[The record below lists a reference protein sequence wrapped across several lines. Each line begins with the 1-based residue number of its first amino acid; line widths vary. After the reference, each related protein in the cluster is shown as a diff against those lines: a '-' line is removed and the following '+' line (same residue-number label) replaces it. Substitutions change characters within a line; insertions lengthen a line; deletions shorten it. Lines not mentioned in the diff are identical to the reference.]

1 MKKPLVLCIMDGIGL
16 TDKEKGNAYRQANTP
31 ILDSLFAKYPSS
43 VLEASGEAVG
53 LPDGIMGNS
62 EVGHQNIGAGRLV
75 YQQLQMI
82 NEKIKTGEFFKNE
95 NLLEMINYVKKRN
108 SKLHL
113 MGLISDAGV
122 HSKLNHLFA
131 ILDMCKMEDIDNVY
145 IHLFTDGRD
154 TPVDSS
160 NIFIGQLEEKMNSI
174 GIGTIASISGRFYA
188 MDRDNRFERVEKAYD
203 VITGMSESLYKDYQS
218 AIEQNYNNKI
228 TDEFIVPGLIDQK
241 GIIEENDGVI
251 YFNYRP
257 DRIRELGSALSNP
270 DFNGFDR
277 KKVVNVKLLTLMP
290 VSDEVVYKS
299 AYNLQILNNTFGEY
313 ISKFGLRQLRI
324 AETEKYAHVTYFFD
338 GGEEKDLPNCKRIL
352 IPSPKVETYD
362 MKPEMSAYEI
372 TENLINE
379 LDNVDVVILNYAN
392 GDMLGHTGN
401 LEAAIRGVEV
411 VDECVGKIYNKIK
424 ELNGTLVLTAD
435 HGNCEYMLDENDNLV
450 TSHTTNLVPF
460 LITEE
465 VKIKNGKLGDIAP
478 TILKLLDME
487 IPDDMTGDILI

>member
-411 VDECVGKIYNKIK
+411 VDECIGKIYNKIK

-465 VKIKNGKLGDIAP
+465 FKIKNGKLGDIAP